1 MPKSAACILP
11 CALGLA
17 LLAASGC
24 ATGRGI
30 ATTPDGD
37 AQAMRAPEA
46 APPSFT
52 VLAFLPFD
60 EAPVPTLRADDFLAA
75 SRAPREI
82 AVVDGPR
89 SGERR
94 TVSVVAA
101 DDGTLRLE
109 EAGDAGVERSVL
121 RRRADGGLTLLSVDT
136 PSEDSRSVFEAGLTY
151 APEELVPGATVES
164 ASPMRVF
171 LLSTQRERST
181 GRAKRSMRI
190 AGTARVDLSG
200 EELEVT
206 VVETEFTARLDAA
219 RAERRATLYI
229 VPGEGVVAERW
240 EERIVVMGIFPRTS
254 AETTV
259 TIRAT
264 ASTDAAKDA
273 P

>member
-1 MPKSAACILP
+1 MMRLAAGILR
-11 CALGLA
+11 CGLGLA
-17 LLAASGC
+17 ALAAAGC
-24 ATGRGI
+24 TANPAVAPPVI
-30 ATTPDGD
+30 
-37 AQAMRAPEA
+37 RAGEA
-46 APPSFT
+46 ASPSFS
-52 VLAFLPFD
+52 VLRFTPSD
-60 EAPVPTLRADDFLAA
+60 ETAVPTLRADDFLAA
-75 SRAPREI
+75 SRSPRGI

-121 RRRADGGLTLLSVDT
+121 RRRADGGLALLSVDT

-171 LLSTQRERST
+171 LLSTLRERST

-229 VPGEGVVAERW
+229 APGEGVVAERW
-240 EERIVVMGIFPRTS
+240 EERIVVMGIFPRSS

-259 TIRAT
+259 AIRAT
-264 ASTDAAKDA
+264 ASADAAKDA